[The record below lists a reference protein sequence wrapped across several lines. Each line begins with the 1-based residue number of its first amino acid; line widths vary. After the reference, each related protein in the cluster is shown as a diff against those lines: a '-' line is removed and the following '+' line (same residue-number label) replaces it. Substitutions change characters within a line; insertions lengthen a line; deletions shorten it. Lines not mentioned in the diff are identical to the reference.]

1 MLIQHGG
8 QHEPR
13 AIYFPQY
20 LAWQLVGGE
29 GDFDILVL
37 VSNIC
42 IFLKIAVKGTLA
54 TLASKF
60 ANHWKNGKKNEMY

>member
-1 MLIQHGG
+1 MLIEHGR

-13 AIYFPQY
+13 AIHFSQY

-37 VSNIC
+37 VPNNC
-42 IFLKIAVKGTLA
+42 TLFLVA
-54 TLASKF
+54 
-60 ANHWKNGKKNEMY
+60 

>member
-8 QHEPR
+8 QHEPL

-37 VSNIC
+37 VPNINSMKSEKF
-42 IFLKIAVKGTLA
+42 IFIYLNTETVDQLSYG
-54 TLASKF
+54 
-60 ANHWKNGKKNEMY
+60 MM

>member
-13 AIYFPQY
+13 AIYFRQY
-20 LAWQLVGGE
+20 LALQLVGGE

-37 VSNIC
+37 VPHSC
-42 IFLKIAVKGTLA
+42 GVAVGAFDRMFLLCDAMMVFILGI
-54 TLASKF
+54 
-60 ANHWKNGKKNEMY
+60 HE